1 MWRTRRA
8 LLLAAVAL
16 ATAAAPAARAQS
28 DTDVGGTVPSYLGL
42 ELDQTGPLALTAR
55 VTATDPGATLS
66 VGDGAAGAPTVF
78 TAPLRAWTDAI
89 SAAPVP
95 IVLDA
100 SGPSTV
106 LITVATAP

>member
-8 LLLAAVAL
+8 LLVAAIAL
-16 ATAAAPAARAQS
+16 AAAAPSALAQS

-42 ELDQTGPLALTAR
+42 ELDPAGPLALTAR
-55 VTATDPGATLS
+55 VTATDPGATLT
-66 VGDGAAGAPTVF
+66 VGDGTAGAPTVF
-78 TAPLRAWTDAI
+78 TAPLKAWTDAI
-89 SAAPVP
+89 AAAPVP
-95 IVLDA
+95 ITLPA

>member
-8 LLLAAVAL
+8 LLVASIALAA
-16 ATAAAPAARAQS
+16 AAAPAAHAQS
-28 DTDVGGTVPSYLGL
+28 DADVGGTVPSYLGL
-42 ELDQTGPLALTAR
+42 ELDPTGPFALTAR

-66 VGDGAAGAPTVF
+66 VGDGTAGAPTVF

-89 SAAPVP
+89 AAAPVP
-95 IVLDA
+95 ITLA
-100 SGPSTV
+100 AAGPSTV